1 VKSFGD
7 MVKQAQKMQR
17 KMSELQSSLDEE
29 RFTSSAGGGV
39 VTAVVDGRQRL
50 KEIKIDPA
58 ALRDGDASL
67 LEDLVIT
74 AVAEAQRASETQMN
88 ERMGSITGGFNLPF

>member
-1 VKSFGD
+1 
-7 MVKQAQKMQR
+7 MP
-17 KMSELQSSLDEE
+17 ELQSSLDGE